1 MTSKCKGEKK
11 RPNSKNRSCA
21 SISVVLRICQ
31 TQDISE
37 DTLFQYELTSHPTSL
52 FDDDDRMLL
61 ANKPE
66 LAKCIE
72 KNVVIDSCCVTFDT
86 NT

>member
-1 MTSKCKGEKK
+1 
-11 RPNSKNRSCA
+11 
-21 SISVVLRICQ
+21 VVLRICQ

-52 FDDDDRMLL
+52 LDDDDRMLL